1 MFKIYKSGQ
10 ESNEVIFIK
19 EDFIKLEMHIP
30 INDIRNL
37 ILDISSTLKDLSITN
52 SQESKFIFT
61 KNTELF
67 TIMEVSH
74 KLKVNKNTVYNLI
87 KAGHLSAL
95 KLGALKVTST
105 ELERFLN
112 NSNDKDFTNFYN
124 VKDLKFNKD

>member
-112 NSNDKDFTNFYN
+112 NSNNKDFTNFHN